1 MVHEPNNWSVYRS
14 GETIGKPGSED
25 GAILEDEEYASSARI
40 TLESGGYVA
49 PFAITCGVY
58 GLLVHT
64 RFFSEED
71 KARGEYVEMKAD
83 LGRIVDLATAVGTS
97 EEDKLTNAAA
107 QFVERFPT

>member
-1 MVHEPNNWSVYRS
+1 MAHGPNNWSAYQG
-14 GETIGKPGSED
+14 GESIGKPGSEN

-40 TLESGGYVA
+40 TLERGGYVA

-71 KARGEYVEMKAD
+71 KARGEYVEMRVH
-83 LGRIVDLATAVGTS
+83 LSRIVDSDTVVGTS
-97 EEDKLTNAAA
+97 EEDTLTNAAA